1 MYRFFIP
8 LNQLNRSIPA
18 ITGSDAKHLNQVL
31 RLKPGEIIELFD
43 GNGYNYHARIIDQPS
58 QRISSQR
65 VPLQILDQYRS
76 NTDSPLRLIV
86 AQAILKNR
94 KMDVLVRQLTE
105 LGAVQWIP
113 FAAARSV
120 VIPKTKRLENRIQR
134 WKIISKEA
142 LKQCKRGMLMDI
154 GPFISFQELLK
165 LTEHCDLSIIFYENS
180 TNSIISDLFQSK
192 IRPKHLM
199 IIMGPEGG
207 FTSSEIKQAQDKGV
221 SIATLGPRILRAET
235 AAIAACALVQYIFG
249 DMA

>member
-8 LNQLNRSIPA
+8 LNQLNQSIPF
-18 ITGSDAKHLNQVL
+18 ITGSDANHLNQVL

-43 GNGYNYHARIIDQPS
+43 GNGYNYQAKIIDQ
-58 QRISSQR
+58 SSQK
-65 VPLQILDQYRS
+65 VSLAIFDQYQS

-94 KMDVLVRQLTE
+94 KMDILVRQLTE

-120 VIPKTKRLENRIQR
+120 VITKTKRFENRIQR
-134 WKIISKEA
+134 WKTITREA
-142 LKQCKRGMLMDI
+142 LKQCKRGRLMDI
-154 GPFISFQELLK
+154 GPFLSFQALLK
-165 LTEHCDLSIIFYENS
+165 LAEHCDLSIIFYEKS

-192 IRPKHLM
+192 IKPKQLM

-207 FTSSEIKQAQDKGV
+207 FTSSEIKQAQDIGV
-221 SIATLGPRILRAET
+221 SCASLGPRILRAET
-235 AAIAACALVQYIFG
+235 ATIAACALVQYLFG

>member
-8 LNQLNRSIPA
+8 LNQLNRSIPF
-18 ITGSDAKHLNQVL
+18 ITGSDANHLNQVL

-43 GNGYNYHARIIDQPS
+43 GNGYNYQAKIIDQ
-58 QRISSQR
+58 SSQR
-65 VPLQILDQYRS
+65 VSLEILDQYQS

-113 FAAARSV
+113 FTAARSV
-120 VIPKTKRLENRIQR
+120 VIPKIKRFENRIKR
-134 WKIISKEA
+134 WKIISREA
-142 LKQCKRGMLMDI
+142 LKQCKRGRLIDI
-154 GPFISFQELLK
+154 GPFLSFQELLK
-165 LTEHCDLSIIFYENS
+165 QAENCDLSIIFYENS
-180 TNSIISDLFQSK
+180 TASIISDLFQPK
-192 IRPKHLM
+192 IKPKQLM

-207 FTSSEIKQAQDKGV
+207 FTSSEIKQAQDIGV
-221 SIATLGPRILRAET
+221 SCATLGPRILRAET
-235 AAIAACALVQYIFG
+235 ATIAACALVQYIFG